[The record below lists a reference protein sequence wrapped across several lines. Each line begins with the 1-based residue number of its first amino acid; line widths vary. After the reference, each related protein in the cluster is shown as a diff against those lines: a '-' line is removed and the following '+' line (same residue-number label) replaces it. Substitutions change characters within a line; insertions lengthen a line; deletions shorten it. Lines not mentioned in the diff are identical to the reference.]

1 MTGAEVISGLG
12 KNEHRRAHG
21 IAHVRG
27 SEVIV
32 LVTHILKAHD
42 DICLPEGGTLHAL
55 IYSSHM
61 HHEVVHPIH
70 MYALAYGIVIAP
82 RLAGKLLAH
91 HGRVH
96 FVECMSGIALEH
108 RDGEH
113 AEEGAVG
120 KGHFGLQHLVGH
132 THFARGI
139 YHTAGHLHLRKGFLD
154 GALGEPVASLRS
166 ISMLVLTFVRTHRVD
181 TVGFVDDLID
191 AILLPSVQH
200 DEDDEHQTHRE
211 AHHIDQCVELV
222 A

>member
-12 KNEHRRAHG
+12 KNEHRRARG

-70 MYALAYGIVIAP
+70 MYALTYGIVIAP
-82 RLAGKLLAH
+82 RLACKLLAH

-108 RDGEH
+108 RD
-113 AEEGAVG
+113 
-120 KGHFGLQHLVGH
+120 
-132 THFARGI
+132 
-139 YHTAGHLHLRKGFLD
+139 
-154 GALGEPVASLRS
+154 
-166 ISMLVLTFVRTHRVD
+166 
-181 TVGFVDDLID
+181 
-191 AILLPSVQH
+191 
-200 DEDDEHQTHRE
+200 
-211 AHHIDQCVELV
+211 
-222 A
+222 